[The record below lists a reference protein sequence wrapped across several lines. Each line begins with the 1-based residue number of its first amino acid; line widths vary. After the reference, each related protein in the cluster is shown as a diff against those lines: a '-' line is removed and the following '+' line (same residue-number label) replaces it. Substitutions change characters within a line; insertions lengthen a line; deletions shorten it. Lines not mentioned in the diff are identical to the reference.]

1 VVIEAKRRVEEARRQ
16 IDAKYRQVSAD
27 AVAQAR
33 KSKARLRLIID
44 TIPVPAWSSR
54 ADGATE
60 FVNQRW
66 FNYTGITEE
75 QALGW
80 GWKVVSHPGARL
92 PLRTGD
98 LLFGT
103 RDQLAPFR
111 YLLSES
117 LNLKLLP
124 LHLPLCSSRLGGA
137 SAHADSGLHT
147 CRLRAE
153 RCHIRRLDRPTF
165 RLEMTYFR
173 AKIQKIDN
181 GT

>member
-1 VVIEAKRRVEEARRQ
+1 MVPVLLITVVIEAKRRVEEARRQ

-66 FNYTGITEE
+66 FNYTGIPEE

-98 LLFGT
+98 LLF
-103 RDQLAPFR
+103 
-111 YLLSES
+111 
-117 LNLKLLP
+117 
-124 LHLPLCSSRLGGA
+124 HLPLCSSRLGGA